1 MFFVRGKRGVK
12 APRLPRNSPQLHHEK
27 TTLCTPL
34 FAKTPAK
41 TPLHHRQNNHDKY
54 FPGIGF
60 SSDSE
65 SQKI

>member
-12 APRLPRNSPQLHHEK
+12 APRLPRNSPQLHHKK
-27 TTLCTPL
+27 TTVCTPL

-41 TPLHHRQNNHDKY
+41 TLLHHRQKKPSRY

-60 SSDSE
+60 AGDSE